1 MIADVREG
9 GRWSLAQRAKND
21 ALYVVVTAAIAIVGW
36 LPARV
41 LRAVGVALG
50 VVAHAI
56 IPSARRIARANVARV
71 YPELS
76 EGERRAFVARV
87 YRTLGRHL
95 GDAVAM
101 LDARRVVEPLPF
113 AEGARETLEAAL
125 AKGRGVLFASAHLGP
140 WERVAATIVGTGL
153 PFAVV
158 AREAY
163 DPRLTRLYERIRTA
177 RGLRTIYRGASG
189 AGTSLLRVLRRGEI
203 LGVPMDLAS
212 RVPSIEAP
220 FLGIPARTPVGPAR
234 LAIRTGA
241 AVVVAYATPSF
252 SDASGPQEM
261 LMVQVRRIDDD
272 DIDDDPDHAERLL
285 TARINEAIS
294 SGIRA
299 MPEAWVWMHPRFS

>member
-21 ALYVVVTAAIAIVGW
+21 VLYAIVTAAIAFVGW

-41 LRAVGVALG
+41 LRAFGVALG

-56 IPSARRIARANVARV
+56 LPSARRIALANVARV

-76 EGERRAFVARV
+76 ERERRAFVARV

-101 LDARRVVEPLPF
+101 LDARRAVEPLPF
-113 AEGARETLEAAL
+113 ADGARETLEAAL
-125 AKGRGVLFASAHLGP
+125 AEGRGVLFASAHLGP

-220 FLGIPARTPVGPAR
+220 FLGVPAKTPVGPAR

-241 AVVVAYATPSF
+241 AVVVAYATPRI
-252 SDASGPQEM
+252 DASATEKM
-261 LMVQVRRIDDD
+261 LMVQVRRIDEIAVDVEPE
-272 DIDDDPDHAERLL
+272 IAERLL
-285 TARINEAIS
+285 TSRINEAIS